1 VDYSVKLETGESVA
15 RETLDDSF
23 WLVDGSQIWG
33 DGWRKERASR
43 EKVDIHCHFAPSLLD
58 MSEFVSSL
66 PGGWTN
72 ILPLSHSLSIGDE
85 PSLCCACPRI
95 CS

>member
-1 VDYSVKLETGESVA
+1 MTPFGLWMDPRFGVMVG
-15 RETLDDSF
+15 
-23 WLVDGSQIWG
+23 G
-33 DGWRKERASR
+33 RKELPGKKS
-43 EKVDIHCHFAPSLLD
+43 IFTAPSLLD

-72 ILPLSHSLSIGDE
+72 IFPLSHSLSIGDE